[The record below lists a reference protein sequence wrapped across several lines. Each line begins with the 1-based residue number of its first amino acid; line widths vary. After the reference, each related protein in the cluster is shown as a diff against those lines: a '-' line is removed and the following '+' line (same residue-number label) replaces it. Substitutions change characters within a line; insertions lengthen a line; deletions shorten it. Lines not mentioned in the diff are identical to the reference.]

1 MIQIARSR
9 KIKIRI
15 GRLYN
20 KRKGNRRR
28 RRNFVSM
35 EMAAY
40 FNRKKSKEGGRIN
53 EKKNRYFN
61 QRR

>member
-28 RRNFVSM
+28 RRNFVPM
-35 EMAAY
+35 GMAAY
-40 FNRKKSKEGGRIN
+40 FNRKKSKEGGLYQW
-53 EKKNRYFN
+53 KKESVF
-61 QRR
+61 